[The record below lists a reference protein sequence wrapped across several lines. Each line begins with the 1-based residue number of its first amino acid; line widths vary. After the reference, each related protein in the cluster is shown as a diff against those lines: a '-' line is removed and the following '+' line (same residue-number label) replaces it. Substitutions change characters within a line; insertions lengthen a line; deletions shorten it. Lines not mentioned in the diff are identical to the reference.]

1 MQLTALLP
9 RGVDDVALSIK
20 TAKLGISTRPLS
32 ICYAKPT
39 KRGGVILGYSGAS
52 VAEIRD
58 GVRKLRSCL

>member
-1 MQLTALLP
+1 TALLA

-20 TAKLGISTRPLS
+20 TAKLGVSTRPLS
-32 ICYAKPT
+32 ICYAKPP